1 MDTMSEKKEVIT
13 KETDDSLDTL
23 LENMKIT
30 QQEDFDALIE
40 KRVNRRIRRIVL
52 QALAAILIPV
62 ILGYMV
68 LSPLMNAMNINPDQ
82 MNNDVETD
90 ENGNITVESTLYRTL
105 DAWIETQFPYSE
117 LDWVTVEKQGFG
129 NYAINAHVLDLKQPV
144 AIGDSDNVRF
154 SMKKGTLL
162 FEQNFSNI
170 NKFRR
175 DFVSVGWDIPIE
187 KGKEEIAAFPDSSW
201 IFAAVS
207 LKAPAEIKALLDMEN
222 DDLSI
227 DWAQIYAKDSELALG
242 INLNHV
248 ICNDPEGIRDQLS
261 SEKLKQLYLA
271 QLALLRSED
280 NIFTQNYGIG
290 CVNPSG
296 IIIYG
301 PQASVEQISHFME
314 TVEGTDGF
322 AAQNFYVS
330 GTKDAILKLLDSL
343 DATSVKVVDAR
354 LFRG

>member
-1 MDTMSEKKEVIT
+1 MSENKEFIA
-13 KETDDSLDTL
+13 KETDESLDAL
-23 LENMKIT
+23 LDNMKIT
-30 QQEDFDALIE
+30 QQEDFDAMIE
-40 KRVNRRIRRIVL
+40 KSVSRRIRRIVL
-52 QALAAILIPV
+52 RTLATILIPL
-62 ILGYMV
+62 IIGYMV
-68 LSPLMNAMNINPDQ
+68 LSPLMNAINVNPYQ
-82 MNNDVETD
+82 MDNDFETD
-90 ENGNITVESTLYRTL
+90 VDGNITVESTLYRTL
-105 DAWIETQFPYSE
+105 DAWIETQFPFSE
-117 LDWVTVEKQGFG
+117 LDWVTVHKLGFG
-129 NYAINAHVLDLKQPV
+129 NYEINAHVLDLKQPV
-144 AIGDSDNVRF
+144 SIGDTANVRF
-154 SMKKGTLL
+154 TMKTGTLM
-162 FEQNFSNI
+162 FEQNLSSI
-170 NKFRR
+170 NKFRSN
-175 DFVSVGWDIPIE
+175 FVSEGRETTIQE
-187 KGKEEIAAFPDSSW
+187 EKEEIAAFPDSSW

-207 LKAPAEIKALLDMEN
+207 LRTPSEIKTLLEMEN

-227 DWAQIYAKDSELALG
+227 DWAQVYAKDSELALG

-296 IIIYG
+296 IIIYR

-314 TVEGTDGF
+314 TIEGTDGF
-322 AAQNFYVS
+322 ATQNFYVS

>member
-1 MDTMSEKKEVIT
+1 MSEKKEVIT

-207 LKAPAEIKALLDMEN
+207 LKAPAEIKALLEMEN
-222 DDLSI
+222 DNLSV
-227 DWAQIYAKDSELALG
+227 DWSQVYAKGSELACG

-248 ICNDPEGIRDQLS
+248 KRNDPEGIRDQLS
-261 SEKLKQLYLA
+261 SEELKQLFLA
-271 QLALLRSED
+271 RLALLKSEE
-280 NIFTQNYGIG
+280 NIFTQRLGIG
-290 CVNPSG
+290 SMNPSRG
-296 IIIYG
+296 PTIYS
-301 PQASVEQISHFME
+301 PQASVELIGEFME
-314 TVEGTDGF
+314 KVEGTEGF

-330 GTKDAILKLLDSL
+330 GTKEAIMELLDSM
-343 DATSVKVVDAR
+343 DAEGVRIVDAR
-354 LFRG
+354 LYRG